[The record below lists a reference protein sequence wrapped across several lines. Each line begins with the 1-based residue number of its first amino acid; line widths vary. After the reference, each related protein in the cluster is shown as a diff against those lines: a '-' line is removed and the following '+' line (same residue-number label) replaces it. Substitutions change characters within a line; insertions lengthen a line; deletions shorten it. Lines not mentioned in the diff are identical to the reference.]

1 MPPAVI
7 ARVNVLGKAEPS
19 ILTFTDRHGREIGD
33 YPQDEPVVDDVG
45 SDVEY
50 DYIDDFIVESQDDNE
65 IPGVPEESPDEPTGV
80 EVDPEPNETNFDV
93 QDGLEQEPQETSH
106 EPTAAPVQD
115 PAPPSQ
121 GMAAR
126 NARVRKPPKN
136 YVPTLKGNKYAVALT
151 QISQSLKKSKHGLAM
166 AQMSV
171 KLMSK
176 GEHRKA
182 DIVGKV
188 MAQLSMKAAI
198 KKWGEKAQFAISKE
212 MKQLH
217 WRNSYV
223 PKHYHT
229 LTKKQ
234 KDQLLES
241 HIFVE
246 EKRDGTIKARKVIG
260 GNKQRDYITK
270 QDVSSPTVT
279 AEAVMLT
286 CVIDAQENRDVAVV
300 DIPNAFVQTVVSDED
315 AEHRV
320 MVRIRGPLVDILVSM
335 APDVYGP
342 YVSVTKTGQ
351 KVLIVECLNAVYGTM
366 VAALLY
372 YKKFVKSLKSKAF
385 KLNPYDGCVAN
396 KIVKG
401 KQITICFHVDDCKI
415 SHEVPQVIDETID
428 WLKAEYES
436 IFEDGS
442 GEMKVHRGK
451 VHKYLGMSLD
461 FTNKGQCIVTMNDYL
476 ADIVKAYDLA
486 IAKHDDGFLP
496 ITKQRYET
504 PAPENLF
511 TVNEDCEK
519 LPKEMAADFHTVVAK
534 MLYVTKRARPDTCL
548 SVAFLTTRVRAPD
561 RDDWEK
567 LRHLIE
573 YLRKDNIRPLV
584 LGADN
589 DGLLMWYVDAS
600 FAVHPNMR
608 GHTGGGLT
616 MGRGFPIS
624 TSTKQKHFLLSQ
636 GYGIIENL
644 LLQDNRSSILL
655 ERNGR
660 ASSSKRTRH
669 INIRYF
675 FVCDRVNMK
684 EISLQWCPTKEMIA
698 DFWTKPLQGS
708 HFRKLRDYIMGRV
721 RCVKP
726 KGDAVSVKTK
736 VSGLRRSAKGGIG
749 GRKIDSATVV

>member
-1 MPPAVI
+1 
-7 ARVNVLGKAEPS
+7 
-19 ILTFTDRHGREIGD
+19 
-33 YPQDEPVVDDVG
+33 
-45 SDVEY
+45 
-50 DYIDDFIVESQDDNE
+50 
-65 IPGVPEESPDEPTGV
+65 
-80 EVDPEPNETNFDV
+80 
-93 QDGLEQEPQETSH
+93 
-106 EPTAAPVQD
+106 
-115 PAPPSQ
+115 
-121 GMAAR
+121 
-126 NARVRKPPKN
+126 
-136 YVPTLKGNKYAVALT
+136 
-151 QISQSLKKSKHGLAM
+151 
-166 AQMSV
+166 
-171 KLMSK
+171 
-176 GEHRKA
+176 
-182 DIVGKV
+182 

-217 WRNSYV
+217 WRNSYM

-320 MVRIRGPLVDILVSM
+320 MVHIRGPLEDILVSM

-372 YKKFVKSLKSKAF
+372 YKKFVKSLKSQAF
-385 KLNPYDGCVAN
+385 KLNLYDGCVAN

-401 KQITICFHVDDCKI
+401 KQITVCFHVDDCKI

-442 GEMKVHRGK
+442 GEMKVHWGK

-476 ADIVKAYDLA
+476 AEIVKAYDLA
-486 IAKHDDGFLP
+486 I
-496 ITKQRYET
+496 
-504 PAPENLF
+504 
-511 TVNEDCEK
+511 V
-519 LPKEMAADFHTVVAK
+519 
-534 MLYVTKRARPDTCL
+534 
-548 SVAFLTTRVRAPD
+548 
-561 RDDWEK
+561 
-567 LRHLIE
+567 
-573 YLRKDNIRPLV
+573 
-584 LGADN
+584 
-589 DGLLMWYVDAS
+589 
-600 FAVHPNMR
+600 
-608 GHTGGGLT
+608 T

-624 TSTKQKHFLLSQ
+624 TSL
-636 GYGIIENL
+636 
-644 LLQDNRSSILL
+644 NR
-655 ERNGR
+655 N
-660 ASSSKRTRH
+660 
-669 INIRYF
+669 
-675 FVCDRVNMK
+675 
-684 EISLQWCPTKEMIA
+684 
-698 DFWTKPLQGS
+698 
-708 HFRKLRDYIMGRV
+708 
-721 RCVKP
+721 
-726 KGDAVSVKTK
+726 
-736 VSGLRRSAKGGIG
+736 
-749 GRKIDSATVV
+749 